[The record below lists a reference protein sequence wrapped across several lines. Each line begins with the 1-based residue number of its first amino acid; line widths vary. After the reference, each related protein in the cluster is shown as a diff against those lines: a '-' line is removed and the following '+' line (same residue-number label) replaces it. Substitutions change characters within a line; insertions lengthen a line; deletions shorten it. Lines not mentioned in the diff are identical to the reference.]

1 MKKQIL
7 SLLFCLVAISSPYL
21 LESKEAREEL
31 DLNIVKEKEVDHTVG
46 NQKNQNLAIGIVSFA
61 NCIQESKY
69 GKKEQS
75 TLKALQNQI
84 TSLVKDTEQQL
95 QEIATKLNDPEY
107 IDTLSPEGEQE
118 LKIKFQNHQEDL
130 MRYQQQYSEF
140 INQANYKVMQTMF
153 FHIKNAAKIVSE
165 KLNLDYVL
173 DENSVICNNAG
184 IEVTKQVI
192 QELDMLFEKEEGD
205 KSKALPVTTPNH
217 KE

>member
-7 SLLFCLVAISSPYL
+7 SLLFCVATVSSPCL
-21 LESKEAREEL
+21 LEGTDSK
-31 DLNIVKEKEVDHTVG
+31 
-46 NQKNQNLAIGIVSFA
+46 IGIVSFA

-84 TSLVKDTEQQL
+84 TSLIKDTEQQL
-95 QEIATKLNDPEY
+95 QEIANKLNDAEY

-130 MRYQQQYSEF
+130 QRYQQQYYEF
-140 INQANYKVMQTMF
+140 INQANYKVMQTMH
-153 FHIKNAAKIVSE
+153 FHVKNAAKIVSA

-184 IEVTKQVI
+184 IEVTNQII
-192 QELDMLFEKEEGD
+192 QELDMLFEKDEND
-205 KSKALPVTTPNH
+205 KPNVVPVTTPSS

>member
-1 MKKQIL
+1 MKKKIL
-7 SLLFCLVAISSPYL
+7 SLLFCLITISTPCL
-21 LESKEAREEL
+21 IEGKETKK
-31 DLNIVKEKEVDHTVG
+31 DPDTK
-46 NQKNQNLAIGIVSFA
+46 IGIVSFA

-75 TLKALQNQI
+75 TLKGMQNQI
-84 TSLVKDTEQQL
+84 TSLIKDTEQQL

-140 INQANYKVMQTMF
+140 INQANYRVMQTMF
-153 FHIKNAAKIVSE
+153 FHVKNAAKIVSE
-165 KLNLDYVL
+165 RLNLDYVL

-184 IEVTKQVI
+184 IEVTNQVI
-192 QELDMLFEKEEGD
+192 QELDILFEKEENAT
-205 KSKALPVTTPNH
+205 SKVVPVTTPDS

>member
-1 MKKQIL
+1 MKKKIL
-7 SLLFCLVAISSPYL
+7 SLLLCLITLTSPYL
-21 LESKEAREEL
+21 IESKEPTK
-31 DLNIVKEKEVDHTVG
+31 DPDIK
-46 NQKNQNLAIGIVSFA
+46 IGILSFA

-75 TLKALQNQI
+75 TLKGLQNQI
-84 TSLVKDTEQQL
+84 TSLIKDTEQQL
-95 QEIATKLNDPEY
+95 QEIANKLNDPEY

-140 INQANYKVMQTMF
+140 LNQANYKVMQTMF
-153 FHIKNAAKIVSE
+153 FHVKNAAKIVSDR
-165 KLNLDYVL
+165 LNLDYVL

-184 IEVTKQVI
+184 IEITNQVI
-192 QELDMLFEKEEGD
+192 QELDLLFEKEEND
-205 KSKALPVTTPNH
+205 KSKVVPVTTPSS

>member
-7 SLLFCLVAISSPYL
+7 SLLFCLVTVSTPYF
-21 LESKEAREEL
+21 LESKEAGEESTL
-31 DLNIVKEKEVDHTVG
+31 SNTPAKEVDLTT
-46 NQKNQNLAIGIVSFA
+46 NDDKRNITIGIVSFA

-69 GKKEQS
+69 GKREQS

-95 QEIATKLNDPEY
+95 QEIASKLNDPEY

-153 FHIKNAAKIVSE
+153 FHVKNAAKVVSE

-184 IEVTKQVI
+184 IEVTNQVI
-192 QELDMLFEKEEGD
+192 QELDMLFEKEESE
-205 KSKALPVTTPNH
+205 KSKAAPVPTTIN